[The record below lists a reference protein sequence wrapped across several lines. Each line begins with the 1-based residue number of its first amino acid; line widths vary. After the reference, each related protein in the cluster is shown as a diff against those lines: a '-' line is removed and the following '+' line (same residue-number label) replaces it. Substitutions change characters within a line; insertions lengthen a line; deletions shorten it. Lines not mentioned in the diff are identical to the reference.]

1 MCKDSQI
8 QIVDVRVTISESSRK
23 SNKVLEKKGVEMGGG
38 GVVCGVR
45 INPVVCPGKLGL
57 FVRRNMG

>member
-1 MCKDSQI
+1 MRNVS
-8 QIVDVRVTISESSRK
+8 VALSVYSRK